1 MEKDESED
9 IGLRNIDLSKIIQDD
24 FAFHERCLQEGI
36 CPRGCGPLTVK
47 SYNERKCEV
56 CSFTHW
62 NANPERAP
70 HATE

>member
-1 MEKDESED
+1 MEKDESENT
-9 IGLRNIDLSKIIQDD
+9 GLSGPDLGELLRDKFSH
-24 FAFHERCLQEGI
+24 HERCLQECI

-56 CSFTHW
+56 CGFTHW

-70 HATE
+70 HAIE